1 MLVMFEIKLMVIGPR
16 FETMLSHANV
26 NLCFTGCC
34 SDSGFVDDIVD
45 KASTIKR
52 AKVFT
57 LGILCENLLY
67 HQIEA
72 VLP

>member
-1 MLVMFEIKLMVIGPR
+1 MLATFERKLMIIVPR

-26 NLCFTGCC
+26 NLRFAGCC

-52 AKVFT
+52 AKVF
-57 LGILCENLLY
+57 IS
-67 HQIEA
+67 A
-72 VLP
+72 VARLIGLDVRECRS